1 MKMPLMTG
9 SELSKELRKIRADI
23 PIIISTGYDQ
33 LTALEKAVGA
43 DIDAYLIKPFV
54 TKEIAETIRQVLDS
68 NEKR

>member
-9 SELSKELRKIRADI
+9 AELSEELRKIRTDI

-33 LTALEKAVGA
+33 LTALEKAVGT

-54 TKEIAETIRQVLDS
+54 KKEIAETIRQVLDS